1 MASIDE
7 EAKLLVRLVFEYLD
21 EKFKDKIDFNIEVSH
36 KKTHQREPGSWSA
49 TSHHWIV
56 VNGKKIRWYVI
67 GGSSRTLSDFEI
79 KDKAT
84 KIILD
89 IIKKRKLN
97 AEKKEKERLSSIKQQ
112 KEDQQKERINNI
124 EWDKINKYINN
135 KNNDT
140 VITEI
145 DGRRKYIQGNVF
157 TEKRYIVK
165 KEGLVIHLRKEYHD
179 YMKIDFIGATDFTN
193 GDLIIKLLEGLSLL
207 KSDRN
212 D

>member
-21 EKFKDKIDFNIEVSH
+21 EKFKDRIDFNIEVSH

-112 KEDQQKERINNI
+112 KED
-124 EWDKINKYINN
+124 D

>member
-1 MASIDE
+1 M
-7 EAKLLVRLVFEYLD
+7 KLTLYLHQ
-21 EKFKDKIDFNIEVSH
+21 ILLLSH

-112 KEDQQKERINNI
+112 KEDEQK
-124 EWDKINKYINN
+124 
-135 KNNDT
+135 
-140 VITEI
+140 
-145 DGRRKYIQGNVF
+145 
-157 TEKRYIVK
+157 
-165 KEGLVIHLRKEYHD
+165 
-179 YMKIDFIGATDFTN
+179 
-193 GDLIIKLLEGLSLL
+193 
-207 KSDRN
+207 
-212 D
+212 

>member
-21 EKFKDKIDFNIEVSH
+21 EKFKDKIDFNIEVSY

-112 KEDQQKERINNI
+112 KEDEQKERINNI